1 MQIVSSKKQIIS
13 PERSQQLYVY
23 TQKKKK
29 TKQNKKNLQQKG
41 HLPTVTVFMVS
52 VWPPI
57 PTGVCEENEERLSVH
72 VGSRGSYLVTVEQDF
87 FALFCF
93 FVEPGSQQASS
104 SLLSPGR
111 PWASMFLSFIHPSV
125 WDLELSLCLLSS
137 VCSVLG
143 SVPVS
148 FWLLHA
154 TDSLQALRTVSWL

>member
-1 MQIVSSKKQIIS
+1 MSIYK
-13 PERSQQLYVY
+13 ERRR
-23 TQKKKK
+23 KKKK
-29 TKQNKKNLQQKG
+29 KNQTLQQKG
-41 HLPTVTVFMVS
+41 HLPIVTVFMVS

-57 PTGVCEENEERLSVH
+57 PTGVCEENEERLLVH
-72 VGSRGSYLVTVEQDF
+72 VGTRGSYLVRVEQDF

-93 FVEPGSQQASS
+93 SVEPGSQQASS

-111 PWASMFLSFIHPSV
+111 PWASVFLSFIHPSV

-143 SVPVS
+143 SVPAP

>member
-1 MQIVSSKKQIIS
+1 MSIPKK
-13 PERSQQLYVY
+13 RR
-23 TQKKKK
+23 
-29 TKQNKKNLQQKG
+29 KQNKTKKPCSKRATYQL
-41 HLPTVTVFMVS
+41 LLCLWCLS
-52 VWPPI
+52 DPPI